1 MTTSEL
7 RKLVR
12 EIIREASQTGTGAS
26 FTAGDSEAYATPF
39 AFSKKKKNK
48 ATEYMQKLGYHPSP
62 LNEVS
67 YSEYRKSTD
76 ATPRQKIGN
85 SMKMVEKKL
94 NEIEKLI
101 KYNKKLKEDM
111 GMGSGRYWKSTKNT
125 LARLSEKIKSLN
137 NDILQLGN

>member
-1 MTTSEL
+1 MNISEL
-7 RKLVR
+7 RDL
-12 EIIREASQTGTGAS
+12 IRQTIKEASQTGTGAS

-39 AFSKKKKNK
+39 AFRKKTRVKRRN
-48 ATEYMQKLGYHPSP
+48 

-67 YSEYRKSTD
+67 YREYKKATD

-94 NEIEKLI
+94 KEIEKI
-101 KYNKKLKEDM
+101 INYNKKLKEDM

-125 LARLSEKIKSLN
+125 LTRLSEKIKSLN
-137 NDILQLGN
+137 NDILHLGN